1 MKIITFS
8 FAVIFTFC
16 SISCDSSYVDGKKS
30 SKLIV
35 DESLSPEVADKQ
47 FKTKISDFETSV
59 HNNGN
64 YQLLYSANGRV
75 YYCKSGLSIS
85 YKYNKPFLLPIIVW
99 DARDDSKR
107 KLNIPGTISGHS
119 INANMIV
126 DKLDFEGRL
135 ILIVSSENGEDLE
148 RLKIVS
154 FDPSNESFAYVR
166 GNGDW
171 SFGEDG
177 GVDYVAYSTKVR
189 KELFQGEFIEEKET
203 HRITISQLLD
213 QQIASDDKK
222 LDLDDNSANIE
233 NVIDKTDNHH
243 MIEEMLPKLRG
254 NYLTKSDLSR
264 YSQEQLML
272 MRNAIFAVHG
282 YRFNREY
289 LQNFFSKFDWYSP
302 QHDDVSSQL
311 SEIERQNID
320 TILSIE

>member
-1 MKIITFS
+1 M
-8 FAVIFTFC
+8 
-16 SISCDSSYVDGKKS
+16 
-30 SKLIV
+30 
-35 DESLSPEVADKQ
+35 
-47 FKTKISDFETSV
+47 
-59 HNNGN
+59 
-64 YQLLYSANGRV
+64 
-75 YYCKSGLSIS
+75 
-85 YKYNKPFLLPIIVW
+85 
-99 DARDDSKR
+99 
-107 KLNIPGTISGHS
+107 
-119 INANMIV
+119 
-126 DKLDFEGRL
+126 
-135 ILIVSSENGEDLE
+135 
-148 RLKIVS
+148 
-154 FDPSNESFAYVR
+154 
-166 GNGDW
+166 
-171 SFGEDG
+171 
-177 GVDYVAYSTKVR
+177 R